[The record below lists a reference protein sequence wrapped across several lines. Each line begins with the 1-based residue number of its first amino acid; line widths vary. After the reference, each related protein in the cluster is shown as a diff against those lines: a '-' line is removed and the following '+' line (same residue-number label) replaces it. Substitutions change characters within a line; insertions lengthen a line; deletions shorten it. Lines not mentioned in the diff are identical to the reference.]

1 MNIDLNALLVFFE
14 VVNAQSITKAA
25 RTLGLPKSTVSRK
38 IQHLE
43 SQVGSALL
51 KRRNRRITVTEEG
64 LRLQDHCARIAAEIE
79 DAGLQATQMRTSL
92 KGRLRV
98 SMPIDFGIG
107 WLSRAMASFAEQY
120 PSIDLE
126 IHVNGRWVDVSEE
139 SYDVA
144 IHLGRLLN
152 PDLPFRRLSALTR
165 GVYASPEYLARKT
178 PTINLFDEHECVL
191 TDQQLAEGIWTQGN
205 TEGQRREARVLVNNI
220 GVAREF
226 VISGIGVGV
235 LPNVMCRNDVKSGR
249 LVRIMLDRQI
259 PALEASAT
267 FFAGRYLP
275 RKTKVFL
282 DHVTEFL
289 ASDDIKLRDLRDA
302 ASSGDQ
308 AAGRKKTAAA
318 PPHIIPAR
326 PRNQS
331 VAKNP

>member
-43 SQVGSALL
+43 DQVGSALL
-51 KRRNRRITVTEEG
+51 KRGNRRIAVTEAG
-64 LRLQDHCARIAAEIE
+64 HRLHEHCARIATEIE

-107 WLSRAMASFAEQY
+107 WLSRAIASFAETY
-120 PSIDLE
+120 TSIELD

-139 SYDVA
+139 TYDVA

-165 GVYASPEYLARKT
+165 GVYASAEYAARRGL
-178 PTINLFDEHECVL
+178 PQGGWREHECVL
-191 TDQQLAEGIWTQGN
+191 TEQQLAEGVWDSDEPTSDSPRRQG
-205 TEGQRREARVLVNNI
+205 RVMVNNI
-220 GVAREF
+220 GVAREL
-226 VISGIGVGV
+226 VISGIGVGI
-235 LPNVMCRNDVKSGR
+235 LPNVMCRNDVKVGR
-249 LVRIMLDRQI
+249 LVHIPIERDI

-267 FFAGRYLP
+267 FFSGRHLP

-282 DHVTEFL
+282 DHITEFL
-289 ASDDIKLRDLRDA
+289 ASDEIPLTDKREANPPVVSMR
-302 ASSGDQ
+302 
-308 AAGRKKTAAA
+308 GR
-318 PPHIIPAR
+318 R
-326 PRNQS
+326 P
-331 VAKNP
+331 V

>member
-51 KRRNRRITVTEEG
+51 KRRNRRITITEEG
-64 LRLQDHCARIAAEIE
+64 LRLHDHCARIAAEIE

-107 WLSRAMASFAEQY
+107 WLSRAIASFAENY

-126 IHVNGRWVDVSEE
+126 IHVNGRWVDVTEE
-139 SYDVA
+139 AYDVA

-152 PDLPFRRLSALTR
+152 PDVPFRRLSALTR

-178 PTINLFDEHECVL
+178 SATSLWEEHDCIL
-191 TDQQLAEGIWTQGN
+191 TEQQLAEGIWTQTN
-205 TEGQRREARVLVNNI
+205 KEAQRREGRVLVNNV
-220 GVAREF
+220 GVAREL

-249 LVRIMLDRQI
+249 LVRIMLDQQI

-267 FFAGRYLP
+267 FFAGRYLS

-282 DHVTEFL
+282 DHVTAFL
-289 ASDDIKLRDLRDA
+289 GSDDIKLRDMRDA
-302 ASSGDQ
+302 AASASENL
-308 AAGRKKTAAA
+308 RPKKGAA
-318 PPHIIPAR
+318 PRPAISAR
-326 PRNQS
+326 GRNHS

>member
-64 LRLQDHCARIAAEIE
+64 LRLHDHCGRIAAEIE

-107 WLSRAMASFAEQY
+107 WLSRAMASFAEKY

-144 IHLGRLLN
+144 IHLGQLLN

-165 GVYASPEYLARKT
+165 GVYASPEYLARKA
-178 PTINLFDEHECVL
+178 PTINLSDEHECVL
-191 TDQQLAEGIWTQGN
+191 TEQQLAEGIWTQAN
-205 TEGQRREARVLVNNI
+205 KEGQRREGRVLVNNI
-220 GVAREF
+220 GVAREL

-249 LVRIMLDRQI
+249 LVRIVLDRQI

-289 ASDDIKLRDLRDA
+289 ASDDIKLRDLSDA
-302 ASSGDQ
+302 ASCCNEV
-308 AAGRKKTAAA
+308 AGRSKNVAA
-318 PPHIIPAR
+318 PPHRVPKR
-326 PRNQS
+326 RGGQS

>member
-51 KRRNRRITVTEEG
+51 KRRNRRITITEEG
-64 LRLQDHCARIAAEIE
+64 LRLHDHCGRIAAEIE

-98 SMPIDFGIG
+98 SMPIDFGSG
-107 WLSRAMASFAEQY
+107 WLSRAIASFAEKY

-144 IHLGRLLN
+144 IHLGPLLN
-152 PDLPFRRLSALTR
+152 PDVPFRRLSALTR
-165 GVYASPEYLARKT
+165 GVYASPEYLARKA
-178 PTINLFDEHECVL
+178 PTISLSDEHECVL
-191 TDQQLAEGIWTQGN
+191 TDQQLAEGIWTEAN
-205 TEGQRREARVLVNNI
+205 REGQRREGRVVVNNI
-220 GVAREF
+220 GVAREL

-282 DHVTEFL
+282 DHVTDFL
-289 ASDDIKLRDLRDA
+289 ASDDIKLRDLSD
-302 ASSGDQ
+302 
-308 AAGRKKTAAA
+308 AA
-318 PPHIIPAR
+318 PPLVKSTKAKTAVR
-326 PRNQS
+326 PPVHAIRMRRHNHS

>member
-14 VVNAQSITKAA
+14 VVNAQSITKAG

-64 LRLQDHCARIAAEIE
+64 LRLHDHCARIAAEIE

-107 WLSRAMASFAEQY
+107 WLSRAIASFAEKY

-165 GVYASPEYLARKT
+165 GVYASPEYLARKAQ
-178 PTINLFDEHECVL
+178 PINLWNDHECVL
-191 TDQQLAEGIWTQGN
+191 TEQQLAEGIWTEAN
-205 TEGQRREARVLVNNI
+205 KEAQRRQGRVLVNNI
-220 GVAREF
+220 GVAREL
-226 VISGIGVGV
+226 VIGGIGVGV

-249 LVRIMLDRQI
+249 LIRIMLDRQI

-289 ASDDIKLRDLRDA
+289 ASDDITLNDLTDSA
-302 ASSGDQ
+302 ASASEVKR
-308 AAGRKKTAAA
+308 RKKTIAA
-318 PPHIIPAR
+318 PPQAIPMR
-326 PRNQS
+326 RCNQS

>member
-38 IQHLE
+38 IAHLE
-43 SQVGSALL
+43 DQVGAALL
-51 KRRNRRITVTEEG
+51 KRGNRRISVTEAG
-64 LRLQDHCARIAAEIE
+64 HRLHEHCTRIAAEIE

-107 WLSRAMASFAEQY
+107 WLSRAIASFAEKY
-120 PSIDLE
+120 TAIELD

-165 GVYASPEYLARKT
+165 GVYASPEYTARRGL
-178 PTINLFDEHECVL
+178 PQGRWHDHECVL
-191 TDQQLAEGIWTQGN
+191 TEQQLAEGVWNVDANAQDAL
-205 TEGQRREARVLVNNI
+205 RRQARVMVNNI
-220 GVAREF
+220 GVAREL
-226 VISGIGVGV
+226 VISGIGVGI
-235 LPNVMCRNDVKSGR
+235 LPNVMCHNDVKSGR
-249 LVRIMLDRQI
+249 LMRIQIDRDI

-267 FFAGRYLP
+267 FFAGRHLP

-282 DHVTEFL
+282 DHITDFL
-289 ASDDIKLRDLRDA
+289 ASDEIQLLD
-302 ASSGDQ
+302 
-308 AAGRKKTAAA
+308 RKQ
-318 PPHIIPAR
+318 IRPAIGV
-326 PRNQS
+326 
-331 VAKNP
+331 VARGMQVK

>member
-107 WLSRAMASFAEQY
+107 WLSRAIASFAEKY

-152 PDLPFRRLSALTR
+152 PDIPFRRLSALTR
-165 GVYASPEYLARKT
+165 GVYASSEYLARKAQ
-178 PTINLFDEHECVL
+178 TINLFHEHECVL
-191 TDQQLAEGIWTQGN
+191 TEQQLAEGIWTEAN
-205 TEGQRREARVLVNNI
+205 KEGQRREGRVLVNNI
-220 GVAREF
+220 GVAREL

-249 LVRIMLDRQI
+249 LVRIMLDWQI

-302 ASSGDQ
+302 AASSNEG
-308 AAGRKKTAAA
+308 AGRKKTAVA
-318 PPHIIPAR
+318 PPHTIPAR
-326 PRNQS
+326 RRIQS

>member
-14 VVNAQSITKAA
+14 VVNAESITKAA
-25 RTLGLPKSTVSRK
+25 RRLGLPKSTVSRK

-51 KRRNRRITVTEEG
+51 KRRNRRITITEEG
-64 LRLQDHCARIAAEIE
+64 LRLHDHCGRIAAEIE

-107 WLSRAMASFAEQY
+107 WLSRAMASFAEKY

-126 IHVNGRWVDVSEE
+126 IHVNGRWVDVTEE
-139 SYDVA
+139 AYDVA

-152 PDLPFRRLSALTR
+152 PDVPFRRLSALTR
-165 GVYASPEYLARKT
+165 GVYASPEYLARRT
-178 PTINLFDEHECVL
+178 PAINLWDEHDCVL
-191 TDQQLAEGIWTQGN
+191 TEQQLAEGIWTQTN
-205 TEGQRREARVLVNNI
+205 KEAQRREGRVLVNNI
-220 GVAREF
+220 GVAREL

-235 LPNVMCRNDVKSGR
+235 LPTVMCRNDVKSGR
-249 LVRIMLDRQI
+249 LIRIMLDRQI

-289 ASDDIKLRDLRDA
+289 ASDNIKLRDLSDA
-302 ASSGDQ
+302 AASGSDNLR
-308 AAGRKKTAAA
+308 AKKAAA
-318 PPHIIPAR
+318 LPPALSAR
-326 PRNQS
+326 RGHHS

>member
-43 SQVGSALL
+43 SQVDSALL
-51 KRRNRRITVTEEG
+51 KRRNRRITITEEG
-64 LRLQDHCARIAAEIE
+64 LRLHDHCARIAAEVE

-107 WLSRAMASFAEQY
+107 WLSRAMASFAEKY

-126 IHVNGRWVDVSEE
+126 IHVNGRWVDVTEE

-152 PDLPFRRLSALTR
+152 PDVPFRRLSALTR
-165 GVYASPEYLARKT
+165 GIYASPEYVARK
-178 PTINLFDEHECVL
+178 PGSISLWDEHECVL
-191 TDQQLAEGIWTQGN
+191 TEQQLGEGIWGPAGK
-205 TEGQRREARVLVNNI
+205 EAHRREGRVLVNNI
-220 GVAREF
+220 GVAREL

-249 LVRIMLDRQI
+249 LVRIMLDRPI

-282 DHVTEFL
+282 DHVTDFL
-289 ASDDIKLRDLRDA
+289 ASDDIKLKDLSD
-302 ASSGDQ
+302 
-308 AAGRKKTAAA
+308 TAATPSRA
-318 PPHIIPAR
+318 AR
-326 PRNQS
+326 PRKALADRALVARAPRRSQR

>member
-1 MNIDLNALLVFFE
+1 MERCEAPRRRFEMNIDLNALLVFFE

-98 SMPIDFGIG
+98 SMPIDFGIA
-107 WLSRAMASFAEQY
+107 WLSRAMASFHEQY
-120 PSIDLE
+120 PSIALE

-165 GVYASPEYLARKT
+165 GVYASPEYLARKA
-178 PTINLFDEHECVL
+178 PIINLFEEHECVL
-191 TDQQLAEGIWTQGN
+191 TEQQLAEGIWTEAHKRG
-205 TEGQRREARVLVNNI
+205 ERREGRVLVNNI
-220 GVAREF
+220 GVAREL

-282 DHVTEFL
+282 EHVTEFL
-289 ASDDIKLRDLRDA
+289 VSDDIKLGDLSD
-302 ASSGDQ
+302 
-308 AAGRKKTAAA
+308 AA
-318 PPHIIPAR
+318 PPPVTATK
-326 PRNQS
+326 
-331 VAKNP
+331 AKT

>member
-14 VVNAQSITKAA
+14 VVNVQSITKAA

-43 SQVGSALL
+43 SQVGAALL
-51 KRRNRRITVTEEG
+51 KRRNRRITITEEG
-64 LRLQDHCARIAAEIE
+64 LRLHGHCARIAAEIE

-98 SMPIDFGIG
+98 SMPIDFGSG
-107 WLSRAMASFAEQY
+107 WLSRTIASFAEKY

-144 IHLGRLLN
+144 IHLGPLLN
-152 PDLPFRRLSALTR
+152 PDVPFRRLSALTR
-165 GVYASPEYLARKT
+165 GVYASPEYLARKA
-178 PTINLFDEHECVL
+178 PSISLWNEHECVL
-191 TDQQLAEGIWTQGN
+191 TEQQLAEGIWTQA
-205 TEGQRREARVLVNNI
+205 TREGQKREGRVLVNNI
-220 GVAREF
+220 GLAREL
-226 VISGIGVGV
+226 VISGIGMGV

-249 LVRIMLDRQI
+249 LVRIMVDRHI

-267 FFAGRYLP
+267 FFAGRYVS

-289 ASDDIKLRDLRDA
+289 ASDDIKLRDLSDA
-302 ASSGDQ
+302 AAS
-308 AAGRKKTAAA
+308 AGEGTERKQTAVTL
-318 PPHIIPAR
+318 PPRCRERGHK
-326 PRNQS
+326 